1 MASYIQG
8 ITDYVPQIQ
17 PFQPNYQFY
26 SNALNIKQ
34 SKYDVARK
42 QLSDLYGSLLNSSL
56 TRDDNV
62 KTRDDFFK
70 TIEQD
75 IQKMAGLDL
84 SLAQNQEAA
93 AGIFDQLLD
102 NKAIRKDMI
111 FTKNYENQLQRA
123 EGFRNCKNPDECGGA
138 WWEGGERLLAYN
150 KEEFRTASAS
160 EAMRIG
166 NAKFVPY
173 QDLTKKAM
181 LLAKE
186 ADLNVSMDQ
195 VTGQWITTTKNGPL
209 IVGALSDLFTGVLGN
224 DPAIQDYY
232 RAKAQVTRKDYVY
245 QNTQK
250 YGSKEAAEMA
260 YIKEMAPI
268 AERYLYGASQEI
280 EDKALSTRSKK
291 DKLNEK
297 LKNSLPYERTEME
310 ELRDQ
315 FQAFEGAYQNSAEFM
330 KDAEGNVTVAYN
342 NRNYTGD
349 EIDNMLMSISLQNDI
364 KSSAGI
370 MAYRNYEVKQA
381 VNPYGLEEVRFRNS
395 MLMEEFKAYNQQQL
409 EKFKQD
415 YAQEKKDKESKGYLF
430 PNQNTPEAVIVPGS
444 LTKGSDD
451 LEDPSVATRGY
462 DAFVSDRNKIAN
474 SSSEFSIIEP
484 ALGEIGIAADN
495 GDAQAKEDYVT
506 LITQAMNA
514 APALGENNTSNNTIA
529 EFKQAMSKAYNTN
542 DKYAIAKKYGNLL
555 PNMTNTQMST
565 MYETLDRMMDSSKTG
580 NRHLRDYLQDNWDN
594 SIEERRAIKAKNAAL
609 VGMDKQFVKMHNNVI
624 SRASN
629 EPGYDK
635 KTIDGFRSYVDE
647 NGKIVN
653 KETFVKNMV
662 TRGYRA
668 EEVIGMYDGSE
679 TIVETPGLLDR
690 MFGESSPFNT
700 FGVTLKGNAQN
711 TKKQNSTSI
720 ASMYQKAFT
729 QWAKPEGL
737 GVGDKYTTAGRYTV
751 DSKAYK
757 SIASIGA
764 ASVLAEVMN
773 EGTIAEKGYFRQTL
787 DGIEDD
793 SDAKQILQTLY
804 QDMITN
810 GSGEDRPIFQLTYS
824 DIAGRDINKVAVN
837 IKLSP
842 KYAEKYK
849 VNTDKGTGL
858 IDDITTVTEQGITVY
873 MDRNKTKN
881 LFTTKANRSPEEV
894 LMDWGGKIEYDS
906 YPQYQKGLTIKKN
919 SAGGYTAEGSFRT
932 GLDESGNP
940 IFRPHYMNYPN
951 QNITAV
957 TARYDQLLRQLAIEN
972 KQIDNAFK
980 LKGK

>member
-1 MASYIQG
+1 MSAYIQG
-8 ITDYVPQIQ
+8 ISDYVPQIQ

-56 TRDDNV
+56 TREDNV

-102 NKAIRKDMI
+102 NKAIRKDMT

-123 EGFRNCKNPDECGGA
+123 EGFRNCKNPDECGGS

-150 KEEFRTASAS
+150 KEEFRTAGAS

-232 RAKAQVTRKDYVY
+232 KAKAQVSRKDFVY
-245 QNTQK
+245 SNAPK

-260 YIKEMAPI
+260 YIKEMAPV
-268 AERYLYGASQEI
+268 AERYLYGASQEA

-297 LKNSLPYERTEME
+297 LKDALPYERTEME

-315 FQAFEGAYQNSAEFM
+315 FQAFEGAYQNTAEFM
-330 KDAEGNVTVAYN
+330 KDAEGNITVSYN
-342 NRNYTGD
+342 NKNYTG
-349 EIDNMLMSISLQNDI
+349 EAIDNMLMSMTLQNDI
-364 KSSAGI
+364 RSSAGI
-370 MAYRNYEVKQA
+370 MAHRNYEVKQA

-395 MLMEEFKAYNQQQL
+395 MLMEEFRAYNQQQL

-415 YAQEKKDKESKGYLF
+415 YEQEKKDKEAKGYLF
-430 PNQNTPEAVIVPGS
+430 PNQNTPETVVVPGS
-444 LTKGSDD
+444 LTKGSDN
-451 LEDPSVATRGY
+451 LEDPAVATRTY
-462 DAFVSDRNKIAN
+462 DAFVQDRTKIAN
-474 SSSEFSIIEP
+474 SSSEYSIMEP

-495 GDAQAKEDYVT
+495 GDAQAKEDYIT
-506 LITQAMNA
+506 LITQAMNS
-514 APALGENNTSNNTIA
+514 APAIGEDGFAYNKTSA

-542 DKYAIAKKYGNLL
+542 DKFVIARKYGSLL

-565 MYETLDRMMDSSKTG
+565 MYETLDKMMDSSKTG

-609 VGMDKQFVKMHNNVI
+609 IAMDKQFVKMHNSVI
-624 SRASN
+624 TRASA

-635 KTIDGFRSYVDE
+635 KMIDAFRSYVDE

-653 KETFVKNMV
+653 KETFVKNMIA
-662 TRGYRA
+662 RGYRGDDIA
-668 EEVIGMYDGSE
+668 NMYDGGVK
-679 TIVETPGLLDR
+679 T
-690 MFGESSPFNT
+690 ESSYNTIMSGTPQPFIA
-700 FGVTLKGNAQN
+700 G
-711 TKKQNSTSI
+711 TSI
-720 ASMYQKAFT
+720 DYNPKSNKTTPSIAEMYQRAFT
-729 QWAKPEGL
+729 KWAKPEGL
-737 GVGDKYTTAGRYTV
+737 GAGDKYANAGRYTV

-773 EGTIAEKGYFRQTL
+773 EGTVAEHGYFRQTL
-787 DGIEDD
+787 DGLQDD
-793 SDAKQILQTLY
+793 NNAKQILQTLY

-849 VNTDKGTGL
+849 ENSDKGTGL
-858 IDDITTVTEQGITVY
+858 ISDIEAISTKGITVY

-881 LFTTKANRSPEEV
+881 LFTTKANTTPEET
-894 LMDWGGKIEYDS
+894 LMEWGGKIEYDS
-906 YPQYQKGLTIKKN
+906 YPQYQKGLTIRKN
-919 SAGGYTAEGSFRT
+919 QSGGYVAEGSFRT
-932 GLDESGNP
+932 GLDENGMP
-940 IFRPHYMNYPN
+940 KFRPHYMSYPN
-951 QNITAV
+951 QSITDV
-957 TARYDQLLRQLAIEN
+957 TARYDNLLRQLALEN
-972 KQIDNAFK
+972 KQIDKAFK
-980 LKGK
+980 AKGK